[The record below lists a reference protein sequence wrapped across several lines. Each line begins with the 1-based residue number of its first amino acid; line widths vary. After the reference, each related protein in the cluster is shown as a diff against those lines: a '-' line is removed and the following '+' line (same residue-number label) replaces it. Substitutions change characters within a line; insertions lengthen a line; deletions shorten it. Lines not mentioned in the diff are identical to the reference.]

1 MLGISAIQQL
11 AKEHE
16 LLAKEHELLL
26 KENELLLKQ
35 IKQLKDDG
43 KELNTRL
50 GIIEGLLS
58 NNAKGK

>member
-11 AKEHE
+11 AKEN
-16 LLAKEHELLL
+16 ELLL
-26 KENELLLKQ
+26 KENEFLLKE

-50 GIIEGLLS
+50 GIIESLLS
-58 NNAKGK
+58 NNANGK